1 MTIRRDDPSAR
12 RALPA
17 ASSFSVH
24 LGMFSVAALFS
35 VNYIISKL
43 GMRAFHPLV
52 FAYLRV
58 VGAAIVLNLLVPNEG
73 APISRED
80 RRLVLLFSLLGVVL
94 NQTLFLTGLSFTDAH
109 VAAILITTIPVLT
122 LGIAMIAGRERA
134 TPLKIGGIVL
144 AGAGALLVVGGE
156 GAFGS
161 MRALIGAA
169 LITGNCLAYAL
180 YLVISKPAMA
190 RLSPL
195 RMTARMF
202 ANATVMML
210 PIAAY
215 PLARQSWATIPPRA
229 WLALLLV
236 IAGPTVAAYW
246 INAWTLRY
254 ADASLVA
261 TYVYVQPVLT
271 AILATI
277 FLGEQIRAI
286 AIVAAAMIF
295 TGVAMTSRRTTPTF

>member
-1 MTIRRDDPSAR
+1 MLI
-12 RALPA
+12 
-17 ASSFSVH
+17 
-24 LGMFSVAALFS
+24 VAALFS
-35 VNYIISKL
+35 LNYIISKL
-43 GMRAFHPLV
+43 GMRAFNPLV

-58 VGAAIVLNLLVPNEG
+58 LGAAIVLNLLVWRGTPQ
-73 APISRED
+73 PFSRED
-80 RRLVLLFSLLGVVL
+80 RKLVLVFSLLGVVL

-134 TPLKIGGIVL
+134 TPMKVGGIVL

-156 GAFGS
+156 GIFGS

-195 RMTARMF
+195 LTTKRMF
-202 ANATVMML
+202 AYATAMML
-210 PIAAY
+210 PIAAV
-215 PLARQSWATIPPRA
+215 PLARQSWGTIPLNA

-254 ADASLVA
+254 ADASTVA

-271 AILATI
+271 AVLATV
-277 FLGEQIRAI
+277 FLGERIRAI

-295 TGVAMTSRRTTPTF
+295 TGVAMTSRR

>member
-1 MTIRRDDPSAR
+1 
-12 RALPA
+12 
-17 ASSFSVH
+17 
-24 LGMFSVAALFS
+24 MFSVAALFS
-35 VNYIISKL
+35 ANYIISKL
-43 GMRAFHPLV
+43 GMRAFNPLV

-58 VGAAIVLNLLVPNEG
+58 VGGALVLNLLVWRGLSSPRPEERN
-73 APISRED
+73 
-80 RRLVLLFSLLGVVL
+80 LVILFSLLGVVL

-122 LGIAMIAGRERA
+122 LGVAMIAGRERA
-134 TPLKIGGIVL
+134 TPMKVGGIAL

-195 RMTARMF
+195 LTTARMF
-202 ANATVMML
+202 LYATVMML
-210 PIAAY
+210 PIAAV

-254 ADASLVA
+254 ADASTVA

-271 AILATI
+271 AVLATV
-277 FLGEQIRAI
+277 FLGEKIRAI

-295 TGVAMTSRRTTPTF
+295 AGVAMTSRR

>member
-1 MTIRRDDPSAR
+1 
-12 RALPA
+12 
-17 ASSFSVH
+17 
-24 LGMFSVAALFS
+24 MFSVAALFS
-35 VNYIISKL
+35 ANYIISKL
-43 GMRAFHPLV
+43 GMRAFDPLV

-58 VGAAIVLNLLVPNEG
+58 LGAAIVLNLL
-73 APISRED
+73 ISRSGTPFTRED
-80 RRLVLLFSLLGVVL
+80 RKLVLIFSLLGVVL

-109 VAAILITTIPVLT
+109 VAAILITTIPVMT
-122 LGIAMIAGRERA
+122 LGVAIIAGRERA
-134 TPLKIGGIVL
+134 TPLKVGGIVL

-190 RLSPL
+190 RLSPRL
-195 RMTARMF
+195 TTARMF
-202 ANATVMML
+202 ANATVLML
-210 PIAAY
+210 PIAAV
-215 PLARQSWATIPPRA
+215 PLARQSWAAIPPNA
-229 WLALLLV
+229 WIALLLV

-254 ADASLVA
+254 ADASTVA

-277 FLGEQIRAI
+277 FLGERIRAI

-295 TGVAMTSRRTTPTF
+295 TGVAMTSRR

>member
-1 MTIRRDDPSAR
+1 M
-12 RALPA
+12 L
-17 ASSFSVH
+17 
-24 LGMFSVAALFS
+24 SVAALFS
-35 VNYIISKL
+35 LNYIISKL
-43 GMRAFHPLV
+43 GMRAFNPLV

-58 VGAAIVLNLLVPNEG
+58 LGAAIVLNLLVWRGTRQPF
-73 APISRED
+73 SRED
-80 RRLVLLFSLLGVVL
+80 RKLVLIFSLLGVVL
-94 NQTLFLTGLSFTDAH
+94 NQTMFLTGLSFTDAH
-109 VAAILITTIPVLT
+109 VAAIIITTIPVLT

-134 TPLKIGGIVL
+134 TPMKVGGIVL

-156 GAFGS
+156 GLFGS

-190 RLSPL
+190 RLSPRL
-195 RMTARMF
+195 TTARMF
-202 ANATVMML
+202 GYATALML
-210 PIAAY
+210 PIAAV

-254 ADASLVA
+254 ADASTVA

-295 TGVAMTSRRTTPTF
+295 TGVALTSKRPSRR

>member
-1 MTIRRDDPSAR
+1 
-12 RALPA
+12 
-17 ASSFSVH
+17 
-24 LGMFSVAALFS
+24 MFSVAALFS
-35 VNYIISKL
+35 ANYIISKM
-43 GMRAFHPLV
+43 GMRAFNPLV

-58 VGAAIVLNLLVPNEG
+58 LGGAIVLNLLVPGSG
-73 APISRED
+73 ASFSRED
-80 RRLVLLFSLLGVVL
+80 RKLVLTFSLLGVVL

-109 VAAILITTIPVLT
+109 VAAILITTIPVMT

-134 TPLKIGGIVL
+134 TPMKVGGIVL

-190 RLSPL
+190 RLSPRL
-195 RMTARMF
+195 TTAKMF
-202 ANATVMML
+202 LYATVMML
-210 PIAAY
+210 PIAAV
-215 PLARQSWATIPPRA
+215 PLARESWATIPPRA
-229 WLALLLV
+229 WLALFLV

-254 ADASLVA
+254 ADASTVA

-271 AILATI
+271 AVLATI
-277 FLGEQIRAI
+277 FLGERIRAI

-295 TGVAMTSRRTTPTF
+295 TGVAMTSRRA

>member
-1 MTIRRDDPSAR
+1 
-12 RALPA
+12 
-17 ASSFSVH
+17 
-24 LGMFSVAALFS
+24 MFSVAALFS
-35 VNYIISKL
+35 ANYIISKL
-43 GMRAFHPLV
+43 GMRAFNPLV

-58 VGAAIVLNLLVPNEG
+58 LGAAIVLNLLVPG
-73 APISRED
+73 SGTPFSRDD
-80 RRLVLLFSLLGVVL
+80 RKLVVIFSLLGVVL

-122 LGIAMIAGRERA
+122 LGVAMIAGRERA
-134 TPLKIGGIVL
+134 TPMKVGGIVL

-161 MRALIGAA
+161 MHALIGAA

-190 RLSPL
+190 RLSPRL
-195 RMTARMF
+195 TTARMF
-202 ANATVMML
+202 LYATAMML
-210 PIAAY
+210 PIAAV
-215 PLARQSWATIPPRA
+215 PLARESWTAIPSAA
-229 WLALLLV
+229 WIALLLV

-254 ADASLVA
+254 ADASTVA

-271 AILATI
+271 AVLATI
-277 FLGEQIRAI
+277 FLGEHIRPI

-295 TGVAMTSRRTTPTF
+295 TGVAMTSRRA

>member
-1 MTIRRDDPSAR
+1 MRIRRFFAVSAAQNDGLR
-12 RALPA
+12 
-17 ASSFSVH
+17 VH
-24 LGMFSVAALFS
+24 AGMFSVAALFS
-35 VNYIISKL
+35 ANYIISKL
-43 GMRAFHPLV
+43 GMRAFDPLV

-58 VGAAIVLNLLVPNEG
+58 LGGAIVLNLLVPYRG
-73 APISRED
+73 ASFSRDD
-80 RRLVLLFSLLGVVL
+80 RKLVLVFSLLGVVL
-94 NQTLFLTGLSFTDAH
+94 NQTMFLTGLSFTDAH

-122 LGIAMIAGRERA
+122 LGVAMIAGRERA
-134 TPLKIGGIVL
+134 TPMKVGGIAL

-180 YLVISKPAMA
+180 YLVVSKPAMA

-195 RMTARMF
+195 LTTARMF
-202 ANATVMML
+202 LYASVIMI
-210 PIAAY
+210 PIAAV
-215 PLARQSWATIPPRA
+215 PLARESWATIPPNA

-254 ADASLVA
+254 ADASTVA

-271 AILATI
+271 AVLAMI

-295 TGVAMTSRRTTPTF
+295 TGVAMTSRR

>member
-1 MTIRRDDPSAR
+1 
-12 RALPA
+12 
-17 ASSFSVH
+17 
-24 LGMFSVAALFS
+24 MFSVAALFS
-35 VNYIISKL
+35 ANYIISKL
-43 GMRAFHPLV
+43 GMRAFNPLV

-58 VGAAIVLNLLVPNEG
+58 VGAAIVLNLVVGRKLE
-73 APISRED
+73 ARATRED
-80 RRLVLLFSLLGVVL
+80 FRLVALFSLLGVVL

-122 LGIAMIAGRERA
+122 LGVAMIAGRERA
-134 TPLKIGGIVL
+134 TPMKVGGIAL

-161 MRALIGAA
+161 THALIGAA

-190 RLSPL
+190 HLSPL
-195 RMTARMF
+195 LTTARMF
-202 ANATVMML
+202 AYATVMML
-210 PIAAY
+210 PIAAV
-215 PLARQSWATIPPRA
+215 PLARESWATIPSRA

-254 ADASLVA
+254 ADASTVA

-271 AILATI
+271 AVLATM
-277 FLGEQIRAI
+277 FLGEKIRAI

-295 TGVAMTSRRTTPTF
+295 AGVAMTSRR

>member
-1 MTIRRDDPSAR
+1 
-12 RALPA
+12 
-17 ASSFSVH
+17 
-24 LGMFSVAALFS
+24 MFSVAALFS
-35 VNYIISKL
+35 ANYIISKL
-43 GMRAFHPLV
+43 GMRAFNPLV

-58 VGAAIVLNLLVPNEG
+58 LGGAIVLNLLISRSD
-73 APISRED
+73 APFSRED
-80 RRLVLLFSLLGVVL
+80 RKLVLVFSLLGVVL

-122 LGIAMIAGRERA
+122 LGVAMIAGRERA
-134 TPLKIGGIVL
+134 TPMKVGGIVL

-180 YLVISKPAMA
+180 YLVISKPEMA
-190 RLSPL
+190 RLSP
-195 RMTARMF
+195 RQTTARMF
-202 ANATVMML
+202 ANASVIML
-210 PIAAY
+210 PIAAV
-215 PLARQSWATIPPRA
+215 PMARQSWATIPPGA

-254 ADASLVA
+254 ADASTVA

-277 FLGEQIRAI
+277 FLGERIRAI
-286 AIVAAAMIF
+286 AIVAAGMIF
-295 TGVAMTSRRTTPTF
+295 MGVAMTSRRG

>member
-1 MTIRRDDPSAR
+1 M
-12 RALPA
+12 L
-17 ASSFSVH
+17 
-24 LGMFSVAALFS
+24 SVAALFS
-35 VNYIISKL
+35 ANYIISKL
-43 GMRAFHPLV
+43 GMRAFNPLV

-58 VGAAIVLNLLVPNEG
+58 LGAAIVLNLLVPRSG
-73 APISRED
+73 PLFSRED
-80 RRLVLLFSLLGVVL
+80 RKLVVVFSLLGVVL
-94 NQTLFLTGLSFTDAH
+94 NQTLFLTGLSFTTAH
-109 VAAILITTIPVLT
+109 VAAILITTIPVMT
-122 LGIAMIAGRERA
+122 LGVAMIAGRERA
-134 TPLKIGGIVL
+134 TPMKVGGIVL

-161 MRALIGAA
+161 MQALIGAA

-195 RMTARMF
+195 LTTARMF
-202 ANATVMML
+202 LYATVMML
-210 PIAAY
+210 PVAAV
-215 PLARQSWATIPPRA
+215 PLARESWTSIPRGA

-254 ADASLVA
+254 AEASTVA
-261 TYVYVQPVLT
+261 AYVYVQPVLT

-295 TGVAMTSRRTTPTF
+295 MGVAMTSRKA

>member
-35 VNYIISKL
+35 ANYIISKL
-43 GMRAFHPLV
+43 GMRAFNPLV

-122 LGIAMIAGRERA
+122 LGVAMIAGRERA

-161 MRALIGAA
+161 MRGICAGA
-169 LITGNCLAYAL
+169 CLPEDS
-180 YLVISKPAMA
+180 VS
-190 RLSPL
+190 
-195 RMTARMF
+195 
-202 ANATVMML
+202 
-210 PIAAY
+210 
-215 PLARQSWATIPPRA
+215 
-229 WLALLLV
+229 
-236 IAGPTVAAYW
+236 
-246 INAWTLRY
+246 
-254 ADASLVA
+254 
-261 TYVYVQPVLT
+261 PVL
-271 AILATI
+271 A
-277 FLGEQIRAI
+277 
-286 AIVAAAMIF
+286 
-295 TGVAMTSRRTTPTF
+295 

>member
-1 MTIRRDDPSAR
+1 HA
-12 RALPA
+12 
-17 ASSFSVH
+17 
-24 LGMFSVAALFS
+24 GMFSVAALFS
-35 VNYIISKL
+35 LNYIISKL
-43 GMRAFHPLV
+43 GMRAFNPLV

-58 VGAAIVLNLLVPNEG
+58 LGAAIVLNLLVWPATQERF
-73 APISRED
+73 SRAD
-80 RRLVLLFSLLGVVL
+80 RKLVLGFSLLGVVL
-94 NQTLFLTGLSFTDAH
+94 NQTMFLTGLSFTDAH
-109 VAAILITTIPVLT
+109 VAAIIITTIPVLT

-134 TPLKIGGIVL
+134 TPMKVGGIML

-156 GAFGS
+156 GIFGS

-190 RLSPL
+190 RLSPRL
-195 RMTARMF
+195 TTARMF
-202 ANATVMML
+202 LYATAIML
-210 PIAAY
+210 PIAAV
-215 PLARQSWATIPPRA
+215 PLMRQSWATIPPRA

-254 ADASLVA
+254 AEASTVA

-295 TGVAMTSRRTTPTF
+295 AGVAMTSRR

>member
-1 MTIRRDDPSAR
+1 
-12 RALPA
+12 
-17 ASSFSVH
+17 
-24 LGMFSVAALFS
+24 MFSVAALFS
-35 VNYIISKL
+35 LNYVISKL
-43 GMRAFHPLV
+43 GMRAFNPLV

-58 VGAAIVLNLLVPNEG
+58 VGGAIVLNLLIPYSG
-73 APISRED
+73 APLSRED
-80 RRLVLLFSLLGVVL
+80 RKLVITFSLLGVVL
-94 NQTLFLTGLSFTDAH
+94 NQTMFLTGLSFTDAH

-122 LGIAMIAGRERA
+122 LAVAMIAGRERA
-134 TPLKIGGIVL
+134 TPMKVGGIVL

-156 GAFGS
+156 GALGS
-161 MRALIGAA
+161 IRGLIGAA

-195 RMTARMF
+195 LMTARMF
-202 ANATVMML
+202 LYATVMML
-210 PIAAY
+210 PIAAV

-229 WLALLLV
+229 WLALLIV
-236 IAGPTVAAYW
+236 VAGPTVAAYW

-254 ADASLVA
+254 ADASTVA

-271 AILATI
+271 AILATM

-295 TGVAMTSRRTTPTF
+295 GGVAMTSRR

>member
-1 MTIRRDDPSAR
+1 
-12 RALPA
+12 
-17 ASSFSVH
+17 
-24 LGMFSVAALFS
+24 MFSVAALFS
-35 VNYIISKL
+35 ANYIISKL
-43 GMRAFHPLV
+43 GMRAFNPLV

-58 VGAAIVLNLLVPNEG
+58 VGGAILLNLLVWHATPE
-73 APISRED
+73 PFTRED
-80 RRLVLLFSLLGVVL
+80 RKLVLLFSLLGVVL
-94 NQTLFLTGLSFTDAH
+94 NQTMFLTGLSFTDAH

-122 LGIAMIAGRERA
+122 LGVAMIAGRERA
-134 TPLKIGGIVL
+134 TPMKVGGIAL

-195 RMTARMF
+195 LTTARMF
-202 ANATVMML
+202 AYATAMML
-210 PIAAY
+210 PIAAV
-215 PLARQSWATIPPRA
+215 PLARQSWATIPPNA
-229 WLALLLV
+229 WIALLLV

-254 ADASLVA
+254 ADASTVA

-271 AILATI
+271 AVLATL
-277 FLGEQIRAI
+277 FLGERIRAI
-286 AIVAAAMIF
+286 AIIAAAMIF
-295 TGVAMTSRRTTPTF
+295 TGVAMTSRR

>member
-1 MTIRRDDPSAR
+1 
-12 RALPA
+12 
-17 ASSFSVH
+17 
-24 LGMFSVAALFS
+24 MFSVAALFS
-35 VNYIISKL
+35 ANYIISKL
-43 GMRAFHPLV
+43 GMRAFNPLV

-58 VGAAIVLNLLVPNEG
+58 LGAAVVLNLAAGWKARATP
-73 APISRED
+73 ED
-80 RRLVLLFSLLGVVL
+80 RKLILVFSLLGVVL

-109 VAAILITTIPVLT
+109 VAAILITTIPVMT
-122 LGIAMIAGRERA
+122 LGVAMIAGRERA
-134 TPLKIGGIVL
+134 TPMKVGGIVL

-190 RLSPL
+190 RLSPRL
-195 RMTARMF
+195 TTARMF
-202 ANATVMML
+202 LYASVIML
-210 PIAAY
+210 PIAAV
-215 PLARQSWATIPPRA
+215 PLARESWATIPPNA
-229 WLALLLV
+229 WLALVLV

-254 ADASLVA
+254 ADASTVA

-271 AILATI
+271 AVLAMI

-295 TGVAMTSRRTTPTF
+295 AGVAMTSRR

>member
-1 MTIRRDDPSAR
+1 
-12 RALPA
+12 
-17 ASSFSVH
+17 
-24 LGMFSVAALFS
+24 MFSVAALFS
-35 VNYIISKL
+35 ANYIISKL

-58 VGAAIVLNLLVPNEG
+58 AGAAIVLNLLVGTTERF
-73 APISRED
+73 SRED
-80 RRLVLLFSLLGVVL
+80 RKLVITFSLLGVVL
-94 NQTLFLTGLSFTDAH
+94 NQSLFLTGLSFTNAH

-122 LGIAMIAGRERA
+122 LGVAMIAGRERA
-134 TPLKIGGIVL
+134 TPTKVGGIAL

-195 RMTARMF
+195 LTTARMF
-202 ANATVMML
+202 LYATVMML
-210 PIAAY
+210 PIAAV
-215 PLARQSWATIPPRA
+215 PLARESWATIPPRA
-229 WLALLLV
+229 WMALLLV

-246 INAWTLRY
+246 INSWTLRY
-254 ADASLVA
+254 ADASTVA
-261 TYVYVQPVLT
+261 AYVYVQPVLT
-271 AILATI
+271 AVLATI
-277 FLGEQIRAI
+277 FLGEQIRGI

-295 TGVAMTSRRTTPTF
+295 TGVAMTSRR

>member
-1 MTIRRDDPSAR
+1 
-12 RALPA
+12 
-17 ASSFSVH
+17 
-24 LGMFSVAALFS
+24 MFSVAALFS
-35 VNYIISKL
+35 ANYIISKL
-43 GMRAFHPLV
+43 GMRAFNPLV

-58 VGAAIVLNLLVPNEG
+58 VGAAIVLNLLVWR
-73 APISRED
+73 APERFSRED
-80 RRLVLLFSLLGVVL
+80 RKLVILFSLLGVVL

-109 VAAILITTIPVLT
+109 VAAILITTIPVMT
-122 LGIAMIAGRERA
+122 LGVAMIAGRERA
-134 TPLKIGGIVL
+134 TPMKVGGIAL

-161 MRALIGAA
+161 MHALIGAA

-195 RMTARMF
+195 LTTARMF
-202 ANATVMML
+202 LYATVMRL
-210 PIAAY
+210 PVAAV
-215 PLARQSWATIPPRA
+215 PLARESWATIPPPA

-254 ADASLVA
+254 ADASTVA

-271 AILATI
+271 AVLATM

-295 TGVAMTSRRTTPTF
+295 TGVAMTSR

>member
-1 MTIRRDDPSAR
+1 MRIRRFFAVSAAQNDGVR
-12 RALPA
+12 
-17 ASSFSVH
+17 VH
-24 LGMFSVAALFS
+24 AGMFSVATLFS
-35 VNYIISKL
+35 LNYIISKL
-43 GMRAFHPLV
+43 GMRAFNPLV

-58 VGAAIVLNLLVPNEG
+58 VGAALVLNLLIPHSG
-73 APISRED
+73 PPLSRED
-80 RRLVLLFSLLGVVL
+80 RKLVLLFSLLGVVL

-122 LGIAMIAGRERA
+122 LGVAMIAGRERA
-134 TPLKIGGIVL
+134 TPMKVGGIAL

-161 MRALIGAA
+161 MHALIGAA

-195 RMTARMF
+195 LMTKRMF
-202 ANATVMML
+202 AYATAMML
-210 PIAAY
+210 PIAAV
-215 PLARQSWATIPPRA
+215 PLARQSWGTIPLNA
-229 WLALLLV
+229 WLALLIV

-254 ADASLVA
+254 ADASTVA

-271 AILATI
+271 AILATL
-277 FLGEQIRAI
+277 FLGERIRAI

-295 TGVAMTSRRTTPTF
+295 IGVAMTSRR

>member
-1 MTIRRDDPSAR
+1 
-12 RALPA
+12 
-17 ASSFSVH
+17 
-24 LGMFSVAALFS
+24 MFSVAALFS
-35 VNYIISKL
+35 ANYIISKL
-43 GMRAFHPLV
+43 GMRAFNPLV

-58 VGAAIVLNLLVPNEG
+58 LGAAIVLNLVVGRGPE
-73 APISRED
+73 ARITRED
-80 RRLVLLFSLLGVVL
+80 RKLILIFSLLGVVL

-109 VAAILITTIPVLT
+109 VAAILITTIPVMT
-122 LGIAMIAGRERA
+122 LGVAMIAGRERA
-134 TPLKIGGIVL
+134 TPMKVGGIAL

-161 MRALIGAA
+161 MHALIGAA

-190 RLSPL
+190 RLSPKL
-195 RMTARMF
+195 TTARMF
-202 ANATVMML
+202 LYATAMML
-210 PIAAY
+210 PIAAV
-215 PLARQSWATIPPRA
+215 PLVREPWATIPPRA

-254 ADASLVA
+254 AEASTVA

-271 AILATI
+271 AVLATI
-277 FLGEQIRAI
+277 FLGERIRAI
-286 AIVAAAMIF
+286 ALVAAAMIF
-295 TGVAMTSRRTTPTF
+295 AGVAMTSRRS

>member
-1 MTIRRDDPSAR
+1 M
-12 RALPA
+12 L
-17 ASSFSVH
+17 
-24 LGMFSVAALFS
+24 SVAALFS
-35 VNYIISKL
+35 ANYIISKL
-43 GMRAFHPLV
+43 GMRAFNPLV

-58 VGAAIVLNLLVPNEG
+58 LGAAIVLNLLIPRSG
-73 APISRED
+73 PPFSRED
-80 RRLVLLFSLLGVVL
+80 RKLVLVFSLLGVVL
-94 NQTLFLTGLSFTDAH
+94 NQTLFLTGLSFTTAH
-109 VAAILITTIPVLT
+109 VAAILITTIPVMT
-122 LGIAMIAGRERA
+122 LGVAMIAGRERP
-134 TPLKIGGIVL
+134 TPMKVGGIVL

-161 MRALIGAA
+161 MQALIGAV

-195 RMTARMF
+195 LTTARMF
-202 ANATVMML
+202 LYATVMML
-210 PIAAY
+210 PVAAV
-215 PLARQSWATIPPRA
+215 PLARESWTSIPRGA

-254 ADASLVA
+254 AEASTVA
-261 TYVYVQPVLT
+261 AYVYVQPVLT

-295 TGVAMTSRRTTPTF
+295 TGVAMTSRKA